1 MAIVE
6 TDSSV
11 SARHNA
17 ISKALEGIPEF
28 GDDFKLPGQG
38 APESVA
44 EEPAKDASPEVAAT
58 ETPAKDANPDAGKS
72 TDVEDVASK
81 SASEGQQDTKASESS
96 EAKFEAP
103 KNWPKE
109 RKQAFADLPDAAK
122 KLILE
127 THKDSTVGF
136 NKFAETTAASRKT
149 GEAVSEIFKPYRDEL
164 TKAGVDEPAAIRQLV
179 QEREAFNKDPIG
191 FLAPIAARAGNGDP
205 AAFVKALIEKTGLT
219 QERLFGGQTQA
230 TATPEDPNVW
240 VDPALVQFKTEI
252 GQKLSPLEKQLQS
265 LTQFIES
272 EKQRVERENSDRQR
286 SAHETEQRELETA
299 ATELST
305 IIASEDDAG
314 NLKYPYYDQLEDDII
329 RLLNMDPQLAAI
341 PASERGKKFDLAY
354 KKAIRLN
361 DDLFQREQD
370 AEFARRMSEQQ
381 KAKTVE
387 KAAVAATRKG
397 SPGSNGS
404 VKSGPMSSRDAI
416 NKAFGD
422 LGIV

>member
-1 MAIVE
+1 MGVAE
-6 TDSSV
+6 TDEGV
-11 SARHNA
+11 TARHSA

-28 GDDFKLPGQG
+28 GDDFKLPGQ
-38 APESVA
+38 AAVESVA
-44 EEPAKDASPEVAAT
+44 EEPAKDASPDNA
-58 ETPAKDANPDAGKS
+58 PAKEANPDAGKS
-72 TDVEDVASK
+72 DVAVVEK
-81 SASEGQQDTKASESS
+81 PASEGQQAEKPAE
-96 EAKFEAP
+96 EAAKFEAP

-127 THKDSTVGF
+127 THRDSTTGF
-136 NKFAETTAASRKT
+136 NSFAEKTAASRKT
-149 GEAVSEIFKPYRDEL
+149 GEAVSKIFEPYRDEL
-164 TKAGVDEPAAIRQLV
+164 SKAGVDEATAITQLV
-179 QEREAFNKDPIG
+179 KERESFNRDPIG
-191 FLAPIAARAGNGDP
+191 FLAPIAVRAGNGDP
-205 AAFVKALIEKTGLT
+205 TAFIKALIEKVGLT
-219 QERLFGGQTQA
+219 PQALFGGQTQA
-230 TATPEDPNVW
+230 TAQTEDPNVW
-240 VDPALVQFKTEI
+240 IDPALTQFKTEI

-265 LTQFIES
+265 LTQFVES
-272 EKQRVERENSDRQR
+272 EKQRVEREQSERQT
-286 SAHETEQRELETA
+286 AAKEAEARELETA
-299 ATELST
+299 ATELSS
-305 IIASEDDAG
+305 IITSEDDAG

-329 RLLNMDPQLAAI
+329 RILNTDPQLAAI

-361 DDLFQREQD
+361 DDLFEREQE
-370 AEFARRMSEQQ
+370 AAFSRRLAEQQ